1 MSFFSCI
8 SFDNYN
14 VCHIFYIL
22 YIHSYKYILYITY
35 IIFNHLITSIRVTE
49 ETKRELTK
57 IGGEL
62 TAKDGIERSMED
74 ILKTLIKAY
83 RKK

>member
-1 MSFFSCI
+1 MI
-8 SFDNYN
+8 
-14 VCHIFYIL
+14 YIQ
-22 YIHSYKYILYITY
+22 
-35 IIFNHLITSIRVTE
+35 LITSIRVTE